1 MKIIKAGWPFAAI
14 IMVFMFM
21 SAFKYNDQLTDQEK
35 QKLTR
40 KCKRFSKRTQRAQN
54 KRMIPLAGILF
65 VPIPVKNAHIGHS
78 FCVLS

>member
-35 QKLTR
+35 QKIDTEMQKIQQEDTAGDR
-40 KCKRFSKRTQRAQN
+40 KS
-54 KRMIPLAGILF
+54 
-65 VPIPVKNAHIGHS
+65 VV
-78 FCVLS
+78 